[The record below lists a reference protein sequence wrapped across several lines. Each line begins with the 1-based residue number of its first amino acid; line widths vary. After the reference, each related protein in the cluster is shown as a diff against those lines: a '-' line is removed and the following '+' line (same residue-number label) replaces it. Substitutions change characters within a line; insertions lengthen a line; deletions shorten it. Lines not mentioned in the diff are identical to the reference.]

1 MEHDRSENRLAS
13 ARINPIRVP
22 LALGS
27 LHAGVEQGPDM
38 LDDELRARWQRRGD
52 TELLARL
59 DASVAVPVEPLP
71 RTDPVRHPGKA
82 FFAHEIALACRVLA
96 DWTRDSIEHGK
107 LALTLGGDHAV
118 AIGSVAGAAMACN
131 RLAVI
136 WVDAHGDLNWPEV
149 SPSGRV
155 HGMPLGV
162 SLGRGLPELTAIG
175 LNPEVRPADTY
186 LLGVRSLDPA
196 ERAWIH
202 EGEIT
207 CVTMA
212 EIDNIGLDVAFDRL
226 IGQIIASGVDAVHL
240 SFDVDVL
247 DPLVMPGTGS
257 LSTGGLTY
265 REAAHL
271 LRRFHSVALPIRS
284 LDWVELNPLL
294 DPTGGSTEVATK
306 LLAVALGEDPL

>member
-96 DWTRDSIEHGK
+96 DRARDAIEQGE

-118 AIGSVAGAAMACN
+118 AIGSVAGAAMAC
-131 RLAVI
+131 
-136 WVDAHGDLNWPEV
+136 
-149 SPSGRV
+149 
-155 HGMPLGV
+155 
-162 SLGRGLPELTAIG
+162 T
-175 LNPEVRPADTY
+175 
-186 LLGVRSLDPA
+186 
-196 ERAWIH
+196 
-202 EGEIT
+202 
-207 CVTMA
+207 
-212 EIDNIGLDVAFDRL
+212 
-226 IGQIIASGVDAVHL
+226 
-240 SFDVDVL
+240 
-247 DPLVMPGTGS
+247 
-257 LSTGGLTY
+257 
-265 REAAHL
+265 
-271 LRRFHSVALPIRS
+271 
-284 LDWVELNPLL
+284 
-294 DPTGGSTEVATK
+294 
-306 LLAVALGEDPL
+306 

>member
-1 MEHDRSENRLAS
+1 MAIDTS
-13 ARINPIRVP
+13 ANWLVSTRIQPILVP

-27 LHAGVEQGPDM
+27 LRSGVEQGSAV
-38 LDDELRARWQRRGD
+38 LDARLRARWLHRGD
-52 TELLARL
+52 THLLARL
-59 DASVAVPVEPLP
+59 GESLAIPVDPLP
-71 RTDPVRHPGKA
+71 HTDQSPHPGQA
-82 FFAHEIALACRVLA
+82 LFAHEIALASRNLA
-96 DWTRDSIEHGK
+96 DRTRETINRGE

-118 AIGSVAGAAMACN
+118 AIGSVAGAALACH

-136 WVDAHGDLNWPEV
+136 WVDAHGDLNWPDV

-175 LNPEVRPADTY
+175 LTPEVRAEDTY

-196 ERAWIH
+196 ERSWIH
-202 EGEIT
+202 EGAIT
-207 CVTMA
+207 CVTTA
-212 EIDNIGLDVAFDRL
+212 EIDDVGLDAVIDRIVASVA
-226 IGQIIASGVDAVHL
+226 ASQADAVHL

-257 LSTGGLTY
+257 LSAGGLTL

-271 LRRFHSVALPIRS
+271 LRRFNSSSLPIHS
-284 LDWVELNPLL
+284 LDWVELNPAL
-294 DPTGGSTEVATK
+294 DPSGGSEQIAAR
-306 LLAVALGEDPL
+306 LLAVALGEDAI